1 MSANYPKPIGGTD
14 FITKS
19 PPDGFGM
26 RFHVHEDGKISGTI
40 RIQSDKQGPPGH
52 VHGGALIALLDEAMG
67 ATAWYAGHQA
77 VAVHLSFD
85 LKVAVPL
92 DTEITVHGEIQSRDG
107 RKIWTVSRVVL
118 SDGRVAV
125 EGRGLFLES
134 PQFFDNPEMTSPFV
148 PLDE

>member
-1 MSANYPKPIGGTD
+1 MTQTPKPIGGTD
-14 FITKS
+14 FITKA

-26 RFHVHEDGKISGTI
+26 RFHVHENGNISGKIIIGK
-40 RIQSDKQGPPGH
+40 DKQGPPGH

-67 ATAWYAGHQA
+67 ATAWYAGHQV

-85 LKVAVPL
+85 LKAAVPL
-92 DTEITVHGEIQSRDG
+92 DVEISVQGEIQSKDG

-118 SDGRVAV
+118 PDGRVAV

-134 PQFFDNPEMTSPFV
+134 PQFFENMDHISPFI